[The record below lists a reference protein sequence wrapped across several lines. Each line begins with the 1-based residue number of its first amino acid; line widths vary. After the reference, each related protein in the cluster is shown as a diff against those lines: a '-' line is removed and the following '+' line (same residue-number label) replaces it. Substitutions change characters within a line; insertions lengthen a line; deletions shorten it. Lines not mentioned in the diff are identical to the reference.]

1 MPTSQRVETWSATE
15 RNVSNPRDISC
26 RDHRRRRGR
35 SRLASHLGLRWLKK
49 ALLRIA
55 RPGARRKAPVQ
66 FQPVSRGKID
76 CYTPVRTAAAGA
88 VANGFDS
95 RQPPSPVWLCFDITQ
110 QPPVQ
115 VFSVRSVYALH
126 IVSQIL
132 VLLHRWR

>member
-35 SRLASHLGLRWLKK
+35 SRLASHLGLQWLKK

-88 VANGFDS
+88 VAALLVVGGVAFLI
-95 RQPPSPVWLCFDITQ
+95 RGWL
-110 QPPVQ
+110 
-115 VFSVRSVYALH
+115 SH
-126 IVSQIL
+126 IPREWL
-132 VLLHRWR
+132 RFAATAFAG